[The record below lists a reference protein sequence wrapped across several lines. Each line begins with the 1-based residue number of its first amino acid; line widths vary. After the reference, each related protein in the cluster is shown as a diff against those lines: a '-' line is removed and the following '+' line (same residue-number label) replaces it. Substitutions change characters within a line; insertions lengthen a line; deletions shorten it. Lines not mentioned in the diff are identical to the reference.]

1 MPYYYKNCFK
11 DILTEQLADAR
22 FYQIVYLSIFLIY
35 GVQTLHWDFNA
46 FIVACII
53 STVLLTQLIGC
64 LILHKSFDA
73 LKSAAITS
81 LGLSILLKTQYW
93 QVAVLAGFI
102 AIASKY
108 IIRINGKH
116 IFNPANIGL
125 VLTIYITKLAWVS
138 PGQWGSN
145 LIVLYFIFA
154 AGSMLLL
161 KVGRVDTGIIFFT
174 TYAICQIAYSN
185 IYLGWPMDYSIH
197 KLSNG
202 ALLLYS
208 FFMITDPSTTP
219 NNPKARVVWS
229 VGIALLAFFFAE
241 FKYMNGAPVKALFL
255 ISIATPIID
264 YLVKGIT
271 FSWKHSLKF

>member
-1 MPYYYKNCFK
+1 MNKISTLQNG
-11 DILTEQLADAR
+11 IARELADAR
-22 FYQIVYLSIFLIY
+22 FYQIVYLSVFLIY
-35 GVQTLHWDFNA
+35 GVQSLHWDFNPL
-46 FIVACII
+46 IVGSILTTALCRQIIACF
-53 STVLLTQLIGC
+53 VF
-64 LILHKSFDA
+64 HKPFDA
-73 LKSAAITS
+73 LKSAAISS
-81 LGLSILLKTQYW
+81 LGLSILLKTQHW
-93 QVAVLAGFI
+93 QVAVLAAFI

-116 IFNPANIGL
+116 VFNPANIGL

-138 PGQWGSN
+138 PGQWGSS

-154 AGSMLLL
+154 AGSILLL
-161 KVGRVDTGIIFFT
+161 KVGRMDTGLVFFFT
-174 TYAICQIAYSN
+174 YAFLQFCYSSV
-185 IYLGWPMDYSIH
+185 YLGWPIDYTIH

-219 NNPKARVVWS
+219 NHKRVRVLWS
-229 VGIALLAFFFAE
+229 ISIALLAFYFAE

-255 ISIATPIID
+255 ISMATPLLD
-264 YLVKGIT
+264 YAFKGFT

>member
-1 MPYYYKNCFK
+1 MLYRNFTADLISK
-11 DILTEQLADAR
+11 QLADAR
-22 FYQIVYLSIFLIY
+22 FYQIVYLSVFLIY
-35 GVQTLHWDFNA
+35 GVNSLHWDFNPL
-46 FIVACII
+46 IVGSII
-53 STVLLTQLIGC
+53 LTAMVTQIVSC
-64 LILHKSFDA
+64 MVLHKSFDA

-108 IIRINGKH
+108 IIRIKGKH

-145 LIVLYFIFA
+145 LIVLYFIVA

-161 KVGRVDTGIIFFT
+161 KVGRVDTGIVFLL
-174 TYAICQIAYSN
+174 TYVVCQFGYSV
-185 IYLGWPMDYSIH
+185 IYLGWPVDYAVH

-219 NNPKARVVWS
+219 NHQRARVAWS
-229 VGIALLAFFFAE
+229 VAIAVLAFYMAE
-241 FKYMNGAPVKALFL
+241 FRYVNGAPVKALFL
-255 ISIATPIID
+255 ISMLTPIID
-264 YLVKGIT
+264 YLYKGVS

>member
-1 MPYYYKNCFK
+1 MNR
-11 DILTEQLADAR
+11 ISTLQNGIARELADAR
-22 FYQIVYLSIFLIY
+22 FYQIVYLSVFLIY
-35 GVQTLHWDFNA
+35 GVQSLHWDFNPLIVGA
-46 FIVACII
+46 IITTALITQIIACFIF
-53 STVLLTQLIGC
+53 Q
-64 LILHKSFDA
+64 KPFDA
-73 LKSAAITS
+73 LKSAAISS

-93 QVAVLAGFI
+93 HVAVLAAFI

-116 IFNPANIGL
+116 VFNPANIGL

-154 AGSMLLL
+154 AGSILLL
-161 KVGRVDTGIIFFT
+161 KVGRMDTGLVFFFS
-174 TYAICQIAYSN
+174 YAFLQFCYSSV
-185 IYLGWPMDYSIH
+185 YLGWPIDYTVH

-219 NNPKARVVWS
+219 NDKKVRVFWS
-229 VGIALLAFFFAE
+229 ICIAVLAFYFAE

-255 ISIATPIID
+255 ISMATPLLD
-264 YLVKGIT
+264 YVFKGIS

>member
-1 MPYYYKNCFK
+1 MNKISTLQK
-11 DILTEQLADAR
+11 GIARELADAR
-22 FYQIVYLSIFLIY
+22 FYQIVYLSVFLIY
-35 GVQTLHWDFNA
+35 GIQSLHWDFDPL
-46 FIVACII
+46 IVGAIITTAMCTQTIACYIFN
-53 STVLLTQLIGC
+53 
-64 LILHKSFDA
+64 KPFDA
-73 LKSAAITS
+73 LKSAAISS

-93 QVAVLAGFI
+93 QVAVLAAFI

-116 IFNPANIGL
+116 VFNPANIGL

-138 PGQWGSN
+138 PGQWGSS

-154 AGSMLLL
+154 AGSILLL
-161 KVGRVDTGIIFFT
+161 KVGRMDTGLVFFFT
-174 TYAICQIAYSN
+174 YAFLQFCYSSV
-185 IYLGWPMDYSIH
+185 YLGWPIDYTIH

-219 NNPKARVVWS
+219 NNKRVRVLWS
-229 VGIALLAFFFAE
+229 VCIAVLAFYFAE

-255 ISIATPIID
+255 VSMATPLLD
-264 YLVKGIT
+264 YVFKGFT

>member
-1 MPYYYKNCFK
+1 MEKLNTLQK
-11 DILTEQLADAR
+11 GIARELADAR
-22 FYQIVYLSIFLIY
+22 FYQIVYLSVFLIY
-35 GVQTLHWDFNA
+35 GVQSLHWDFNPLIVGSIITTA
-46 FIVACII
+46 LCTQMLACFIF
-53 STVLLTQLIGC
+53 
-64 LILHKSFDA
+64 KKPFDA
-73 LKSAAITS
+73 LKSAAISS

-93 QVAVLAGFI
+93 QVAVLAAFI

-116 IFNPANIGL
+116 VFNPANIGL

-138 PGQWGSN
+138 PGQWGSS

-154 AGSMLLL
+154 AGSILLL
-161 KVGRVDTGIIFFT
+161 KVGRMDTGLVFFFT
-174 TYAICQIAYSN
+174 YAFLQFCYSSL
-185 IYLGWPMDYSIH
+185 YLGWPIDFTIH

-219 NNPKARVVWS
+219 NHKKVRVLWS
-229 VGIALLAFFFAE
+229 ISIACLAFYFAE

-255 ISIATPIID
+255 VSMATPLLD
-264 YLVKGIT
+264 YVFKGIH

>member
-1 MPYYYKNCFK
+1 MEKLNTLQK
-11 DILTEQLADAR
+11 GIVRELADAR
-22 FYQIVYLSIFLIY
+22 FYQIVYLSVFLIY
-35 GVQTLHWDFNA
+35 GVQSLHWDFNPLIVGA
-46 FIVACII
+46 IITTALITQIIACFIF
-53 STVLLTQLIGC
+53 Q
-64 LILHKSFDA
+64 KPFDA
-73 LKSAAITS
+73 LKSAAISS

-93 QVAVLAGFI
+93 HVAVLAAFI

-116 IFNPANIGL
+116 VFNPANIGL

-154 AGSMLLL
+154 AGSILLL
-161 KVGRVDTGIIFFT
+161 KVGRMDTGLVFFFS
-174 TYAICQIAYSN
+174 YAFLQFCYSSV
-185 IYLGWPMDYSIH
+185 YLGWPIDYTVH

-219 NNPKARVVWS
+219 NDKKVRVFWS
-229 VGIALLAFFFAE
+229 ICIAVLAFYFAE

-255 ISIATPIID
+255 ISMATPLLD
-264 YLVKGIT
+264 YVFKGIS